1 MQVQSHYY
9 RTYGLTI
16 ASQLALP
23 ELPPIAVGE
32 IADVEIVHGELSDIL
47 EGGERKNRWV
57 EVRDGVCQIT
67 IDGIARYRCEQG
79 KRIVVDQR
87 LGCDTACGV
96 EPGDVRLFLLG
107 SALGALLHQRHWL
120 PLHVSALSTP
130 AGAWAFTGHS
140 GAGKSTLGS
149 WLNRHQGWPMLTDD
163 VAVIKPELSLPLL
176 HPGPPRAKLWRDALQ
191 ALGIDAHS
199 LVRDLTRA
207 EKFHVSLQE
216 GFQHRAEPL
225 AALVQ
230 LERGEAHEPA
240 QLTRLQGVEAFSTIM
255 SSLYRPEMAE
265 AFNCPGRLLADSAA
279 LAGKI
284 RVYRYRRP
292 WVLDS
297 FADSLAPLL
306 AEIDACSERPSE

>member
-1 MQVQSHYY
+1 M
-9 RTYGLTI
+9 
-16 ASQLALP
+16 
-23 ELPPIAVGE
+23 
-32 IADVEIVHGELSDIL
+32 
-47 EGGERKNRWV
+47 
-57 EVRDGVCQIT
+57 
-67 IDGIARYRCEQG
+67 
-79 KRIVVDQR
+79 VDQR
-87 LGCDTACGV
+87 CGGDSTSEV
-96 EPGDVRLFLLG
+96 DPGDVRLFLLG

-130 AGAWAFTGHS
+130 AGVWAFTGHS

-149 WLNRHQGWPMLTDD
+149 WLNRHHGWPMLTDD

-191 ALGIDAHS
+191 ALGIDTDS

-207 EKFHVSLQE
+207 EKFHVPLQE

-240 QLTRLQGVEAFSTIM
+240 QLTRLQGVEAFRTIM
-255 SSLYRPEMAE
+255 ASLYRPEMAD
-265 AFNCPGRLLADSAA
+265 AFNSAGQLMKDSAV

-292 WVLDS
+292 WTLDS
-297 FADSLAPLL
+297 IDESLAPLL
-306 AEIDACSERPSE
+306 AEIDARSGRPPE